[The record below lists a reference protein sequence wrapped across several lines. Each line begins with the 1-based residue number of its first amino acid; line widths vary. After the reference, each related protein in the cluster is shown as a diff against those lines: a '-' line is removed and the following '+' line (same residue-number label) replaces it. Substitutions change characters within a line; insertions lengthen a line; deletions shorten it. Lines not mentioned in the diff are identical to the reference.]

1 MQLIIASGD
10 VTKDPAISLLTINL
24 PTSSMV
30 ERAHSSCR
38 YLVPES
44 ETNYSE
50 KTDDDKKVMSLQMV
64 SVYTEVDC
72 ELHCELDCIVNW
84 NFLLLC
90 SILYGGRDILR
101 QFLVQAKGP

>member
-1 MQLIIASGD
+1 MWEEEAFELKNLWCCRKTKRLEGPSLNGC
-10 VTKDPAISLLTINL
+10 VTVA
-24 PTSSMV
+24 
-30 ERAHSSCR
+30 
-38 YLVPES
+38 
-44 ETNYSE
+44 
-50 KTDDDKKVMSLQMV
+50 
-64 SVYTEVDC
+64 EVDC